1 MGIEAGLASLYKRLP
16 TNMRLLGEYILGADT
31 PITAEDFKPEELEVI
46 RQQIAQQQ
54 QQNARQEQALK
65 NKADFLRQQSQRT
78 SGVTLANP
86 EEELQKVLSD
96 LGTYDRTRDTTAIT
110 DPYRGAR
117 EVVDQGYFSS
127 LGKSFTDPRY
137 NVATSLGKYVATD
150 ENGGMRIQDTYDFNR
165 EERNLPSGLAALR
178 NMASSPELLFEYLAN
193 MMDRSPRPVDLYLG
207 D

>member
-1 MGIEAGLASLYKRLP
+1 MSIEAGLASLYKRLP
-16 TNMRLLGEYILGADT
+16 TNMRLLGEYLLGADT

-54 QQNARQEQALK
+54 QRNARQEQSLR
-65 NKADFLRQQSQRT
+65 NQADILRRQVGQT
-78 SGVTLANP
+78 SGVRVANP

-127 LGKSFTDPRY
+127 LSKSFTDPRY

-178 NMASSPELLFEYLAN
+178 NMASSPELLMEYLAN
-193 MMDRSPRPVDLYLG
+193 FLDRPPRPVDLYLG
-207 D
+207 Y